1 MGFVECCH
9 ARRDN
14 LLDVRVEQGFGSAE
28 IVIGFGLVGVGEE
41 DSLELVQEIEGQHH
55 LPQKLDRHHLDPQR
69 GHLRRIGKLPPGLQR
84 FQRLEEE
91 TILAV

>member
-28 IVIGFGLVGVGEE
+28 IVIGFGMVGVGEE
-41 DSLELVQEIEGQHH
+41 DSLELVQEIEGQHR
-55 LPQKLDRHHLDPQR
+55 LPQKLDRLLHHLDPQR
-69 GHLRRIGKLPPGLQR
+69 GHLRRV
-84 FQRLEEE
+84 E
-91 TILAV
+91 